1 MIVYESSL
9 IPQNSDWSRHVYVT
23 VGLVMSTC
31 LVSMSTDCLGIVLE
45 LNVSTS
51 HFIFEDKSNN
61 IYVFMISYICY
72 RRILL
77 I

>member
-1 MIVYESSL
+1 MIFIMIVYESSL

-45 LNVSTS
+45 LNVSLS
-51 HFIFEDKSNN
+51 HFIFKD
-61 IYVFMISYICY
+61 ISMF
-72 RRILL
+72 L
-77 I
+77 

>member
-1 MIVYESSL
+1 MIFIMIVYESSL

-45 LNVSTS
+45 LNV
-51 HFIFEDKSNN
+51 
-61 IYVFMISYICY
+61 
-72 RRILL
+72 R
-77 I
+77 